1 MSERIER
8 HSHIAVTRQ
17 TVDGTIVRTDVHVA
31 ETGISPDA
39 LAGAGDPGEP
49 TASPASGDACFDPNT
64 CCDERERAI
73 IMSLRAYL
81 RPDVAPECLMRRLR
95 ETLDHCCCDQDE

>member
-1 MSERIER
+1 MPTA
-8 HSHIAVTRQ
+8 AVTASA
-17 TVDGTIVRTDVHVA
+17 TVTTGGPSSVS
-31 ETGISPDA
+31 GISPDA

-49 TASPASGDACFDPNT
+49 VASVTPAVSDDACFDPNT

-95 ETLDHCCCDQDE
+95 ETLDHCCCDPDE